1 MDTPIEK
8 KSSWMPALITIVVV
22 VVGLGLYFAPQI
34 INALSLPE
42 QVIEEEVKKEVDK
55 KRVAT
60 VKQEEEKLLDEYGY
74 CYIGTDRDIRSC
86 VNIKPGDKCM
96 SGKIFPRR
104 DICVNPR
111 LRL

>member
-1 MDTPIEK
+1 MDTPIEQ

-34 INALSLPE
+34 MNSLSLPE
-42 QVIEEEVKKEVDK
+42 QVLEEEVKREIDK
-55 KRVAT
+55 NKTVT
-60 VKQEEEKLLDEYGY
+60 VKREEEELLDEYGY
-74 CYIGTDRDIRSC
+74 CYIGTDRDVRSC
-86 VNIKPGDKCM
+86 SNIKPGDKCM
-96 SGKIFPRR
+96 SGEIFPRR